1 MKQQIVALA
10 SDEAHVVMWDVDA
23 LLADCREQSPVM
35 VETARLIP
43 GEWLTIDREYAM
55 TTDVTRP
62 VLAFAIPGNRLFI
75 ADGNHRLYRAA
86 AEQVPS
92 MQVIVLPEET
102 HLRYLYRS
110 TEKTYRQVMD
120 ALAGEHI
127 FIDDFRAEA

>member
-1 MKQQIVALA
+1 MKRQSGALA
-10 SDEAHVVMWDVDA
+10 SDEEHVVMWDVDA

-55 TTDVTRP
+55 TTDVTSP
-62 VLAFAIPGNRLFI
+62 ILAFAIPHGRLFI

-86 AEQVPS
+86 AEHVPF
-92 MQVIVLPEET
+92 MRIMVVPEEN

-110 TEKTYRQVMD
+110 TEETYRQVVD
-120 ALAGEHI
+120 ALVEENI
-127 FIDDFRAEA
+127 FIEDFRI

>member
-1 MKQQIVALA
+1 MKRQIVALA
-10 SDEAHVVMWDVDA
+10 SDEEHVVMWDVDA
-23 LLADCREQSPVM
+23 LLADCREHPPVT
-35 VETARLIP
+35 VETVRLIP

-62 VLAFAIPGNRLFI
+62 VLAFAIPGKRLFI

-92 MQVIVLPEET
+92 MRVIVLPEET

-110 TEKTYRQVMD
+110 TEETYRQVLD

>member
-1 MKQQIVALA
+1 
-10 SDEAHVVMWDVDA
+10 
-23 LLADCREQSPVM
+23 EQSPVT

-55 TTDVTRP
+55 TTDVSRP
-62 VLAFAIPGNRLFI
+62 ILALAIPGHRLFI

-86 AEQVPS
+86 AEHVPA

-110 TEKTYRQVMD
+110 TEATYRQVMD
-120 ALAGEHI
+120 ALAEERI
-127 FIDDFRAEA
+127 FIEDFRDES

>member
-55 TTDVTRP
+55 TTDVTSP
-62 VLAFAIPGNRLFI
+62 ILAFAIPHGRLFI

-86 AEQVPS
+86 AEHVPF
-92 MQVIVLPEET
+92 MQVMVVPE
-102 HLRYLYRS
+102 
-110 TEKTYRQVMD
+110 
-120 ALAGEHI
+120 
-127 FIDDFRAEA
+127 